1 VQRGCEPIKCLMVLH
16 FLCSMGLHCRLRIGG
31 CCQFENISTICWC
44 CCISNYSCCG
54 LWICCLLSM
63 PDSLGLCTTV
73 TNLLLQLGVDSQ
85 PSFSSF
91 QSLFFF
97 FQCLIVGI
105 FSFFQKMEHF
115 KIISR
120 ELQMM
125 SEEER
130 SVTSKI
136 GLEGLI
142 QESGELLCLLYIY
155 SWECITLSKGFAFL
169 NLMFFS
175 SVIGY

>member
-1 VQRGCEPIKCLMVLH
+1 MWKECQVCGVSCLFVSIILTLFFSKIIIINFFCITFAIDMSCTVTENCFKPNDCQIKCLMVLH

-91 QSLFFF
+91 QSLFF
-97 FQCLIVGI
+97 
-105 FSFFQKMEHF
+105 SFN
-115 KIISR
+115 
-120 ELQMM
+120 
-125 SEEER
+125 
-130 SVTSKI
+130 V
-136 GLEGLI
+136 
-142 QESGELLCLLYIY
+142 
-155 SWECITLSKGFAFL
+155 
-169 NLMFFS
+169 
-175 SVIGY
+175 